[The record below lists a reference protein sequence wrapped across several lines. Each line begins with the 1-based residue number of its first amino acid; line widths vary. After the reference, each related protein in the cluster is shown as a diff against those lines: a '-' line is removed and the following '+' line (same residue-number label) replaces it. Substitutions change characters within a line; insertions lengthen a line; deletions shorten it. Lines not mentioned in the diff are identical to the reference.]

1 MEKILCGRRRA
12 APASWASSPDGK
24 EDRALTALAC
34 QLDGYRL
41 TTAEIVYRL
50 PDHPRLLQTYVWQDY
65 DIAPRFPVLRRF
77 LDFWQRD
84 LDGRLHEVRVTSTAL
99 VRPAELRL
107 NAHILTLH

>member
-1 MEKILCGRRRA
+1 M
-12 APASWASSPDGK
+12 
-24 EDRALTALAC
+24 TALAC

-99 VRPAELRL
+99 VSSAELRL

>member
-1 MEKILCGRRRA
+1 
-12 APASWASSPDGK
+12 
-24 EDRALTALAC
+24 LTALAC

-99 VRPAELRL
+99 VRSAELRL
-107 NAHILTLH
+107 NAQILTLH

>member
-1 MEKILCGRRRA
+1 M
-12 APASWASSPDGK
+12 
-24 EDRALTALAC
+24 TALAC

-99 VRPAELRL
+99 VRSAELRL
-107 NAHILTLH
+107 NAQILTLH

>member
-1 MEKILCGRRRA
+1 M
-12 APASWASSPDGK
+12 
-24 EDRALTALAC
+24 TALAC

-77 LDFWQRD
+77 LDFWQGNIE
-84 LDGRLHEVRVTSTAL
+84 GRLHEVRVASTAL
-99 VRPAELRL
+99 VRPAEMRL